1 VPSTRQ
7 QRIAPDSPRSGK
19 SWLRLSAFLILLAAI
34 VLFAAVFAAKLYRI
48 SLPSF
53 FLSIVLISLISAIVL
68 HARYLI
74 LLRNEN
80 QQTVTALDSTGRE
93 FKSIFDNALDGILI
107 LDDRGNCIDVNPAAS
122 QILGVGRDRLLGHS
136 ISKFYANPDVFADTW
151 AAFLEKKHQ
160 RGSAEL
166 KTDNGTA
173 LFVDYTAS
181 ANNMPGRHVIILC
194 DVTQRVH
201 AEQSLR
207 QSEERFQ
214 RMATNIQEIF
224 WMMNAETKEVIYVS
238 KAYETITGRPL
249 SDIQDAPASYRD
261 LICPE
266 DRRRVLTKL
275 EEAAN
280 SGRFDEEFRILRA
293 DGALRWISC
302 TASAIPEPDQ
312 RTRWLVGIAQ
322 DVTSRK
328 HAEEEVAQHLAAAEA
343 ARAEADALRKASLT
357 LTQNLK
363 MDALLDTLLDTL
375 LQIVPYDQA
384 SVMLAE
390 SDSQLMVAREAPRRP
405 LRKNV
410 LMLDARD
417 NPFLQDALV
426 GRKNIFIEDSLRE
439 NQWLQNHQW
448 LQNPAFADIRS
459 WLCIPLIASDCVF
472 GLLSLGSS
480 EPSRFTREHLR
491 LAKSLA
497 LSAAIAI
504 QNARLYER
512 AEIYAYELEL
522 KLKELKETQTALE
535 QTQARSRGTGQ

>member
-1 VPSTRQ
+1 
-7 QRIAPDSPRSGK
+7 
-19 SWLRLSAFLILLAAI
+19 LSAFLILLSAI
-34 VLFAAVFAAKLYRI
+34 VLFAAVFAAKLYQMP
-48 SLPSF
+48 LPRF
-53 FLSIVLISLISAIVL
+53 FLSIVLIALTSAIVL

-80 QQTVTALDSTGRE
+80 QRTVTALDSTGRE

-122 QILGVGRDRLLGHS
+122 QILGVERDRLLGHT
-136 ISKFYANPDVFADTW
+136 IAKFYANPGVFEETW

-166 KTDNGTA
+166 KTDNGA
-173 LFVDYTAS
+173 RLFVDYTAS
-181 ANNMPGRHVIILC
+181 ANNTPGRHVIILC

-201 AEQSLR
+201 AERSLK

-214 RMATNIQEIF
+214 QMATNIQEIF

-249 SDIQDAPASYRD
+249 SEIYEAPASYRD
-261 LICPE
+261 LIHPE
-266 DRRRVLTKL
+266 DRLRVLTKL
-275 EEAAN
+275 EEAGKT
-280 SGRFDEEFRILRA
+280 GRFDEEFRILRS
-293 DGALRWISC
+293 DGVQRWISS
-302 TASAIPEPDQ
+302 TASAVPEPNQ

-405 LRKNV
+405 PRKTV

-439 NQWLQNHQW
+439 TQWLQT
-448 LQNPAFADIRS
+448 PAFANTRS
-459 WLCIPLIASDCVF
+459 WLCIPLVASDFVF
-472 GLLSLGSS
+472 GLLSLCSR

-497 LSAAIAI
+497 LSAAVAI

-522 KLKELKETQTALE
+522 KLKELKETQAALE
-535 QTQARSRGTGQ
+535 QTQTRSHGTGQ